1 MIILIPRGADLE
13 IPGGLR
19 DPGRRPQWRDGFLR
33 LERFSFTFSFVLP
46 SHYLQWLFC
55 LNSLNEGRRT
65 KETVKNGD
73 KFIENLGVMDNNNS
87 FDQIMEKNGNVY
99 DENNGN
105 NGNGYNSYM
114 IGRIGGL
121 LGKWRPTNMQLPNIA
136 MARNGN
142 GNNDVKVDNDENNC
156 NNGNDNGK
164 DINNGNC
171 KNFAKVPKKSGK
183 LGKQSLSVAGVV
195 CFYVSFSSSA
205 QSSQF
210 SSCGFN
216 FHCKIIFESRV
227 KSVSFL

>member
-1 MIILIPRGADLE
+1 ML
-13 IPGGLR
+13 
-19 DPGRRPQWRDGFLR
+19 
-33 LERFSFTFSFVLP
+33 
-46 SHYLQWLFC
+46 C

-65 KETVKNGD
+65 KETDKNGD
-73 KFIENLGVMDNNNS
+73 RFIENLGVMDNNNS

-142 GNNDVKVDNDENNC
+142 GNNDVKVDNDDNNC

-164 DINNGNC
+164 DGNNGNR
-171 KNFAKVPKKSGK
+171 KNIANVSKKSGK
-183 LGKQSLSVAGVV
+183 LGKQSLSVAGVF

-205 QSSQF
+205 HCTVCTVF
-210 SSCGFN
+210 PILFVWFY
-216 FHCKIIFESRV
+216 FHCKIL
-227 KSVSFL
+227 SVSFL